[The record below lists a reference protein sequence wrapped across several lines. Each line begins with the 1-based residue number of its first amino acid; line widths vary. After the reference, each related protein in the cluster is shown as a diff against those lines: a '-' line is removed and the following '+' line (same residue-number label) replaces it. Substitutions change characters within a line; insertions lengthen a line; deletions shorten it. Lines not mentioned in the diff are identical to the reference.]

1 MERYTSLYRLPK
13 NQYTAGSPVLLAA
26 GTLLKD
32 SQTGAVLAQL
42 KMQSLSAK
50 PIRAVMVAVD
60 ASDVSGAPLEGV
72 SEYQYLDL
80 TVRRDDTFG
89 QHQAIVLPDAN
100 TRCIAVRCTRV
111 VFADGTSWE
120 AEPTAVWSSLPE
132 PETLEK
138 ALSMELVRQYCR
150 DTAACAAFQCAKFG
164 DLWRC
169 TCGAL
174 NASGQTACHA
184 CGLTLDA
191 QLAALNKTALREHL
205 AAYEKAEAEK
215 QEARQAKNQKIRK
228 KALKIGLP
236 AAAVCVA
243 AVILVTTVIVPGQK
257 YRNALSLLD
266 AGDYTAGYAIL
277 EDLGKS
283 EEITQNKYDRA
294 MVLIDA
300 EKYDSAYELLEEI
313 GDTEAIQSN
322 KYDRAMKE
330 INAGDYDSA
339 YALLEELGKTEEVV
353 ANKYDRAMEEINA
366 EDYDSAYALLEEIGN
381 DEAIAASK
389 YDRAME
395 RIDAQDYE
403 TAFALLEKLNYKDS
417 EEKRGSVKLRYY
429 RELLMNANAGDT
441 VFFGS
446 YEQDNNTSNGKEDIE
461 WLVLA
466 KEDDRLLVIS
476 QYALDCKPY
485 NRERADVTWEN
496 CTLRKWLNGTFFST
510 VFSNKEKAMIP
521 TVAVSADK
529 NPYYNTNPGN
539 ATEDKVFL
547 LSIAEVNKYFK
558 NDEARMCAPT
568 DYAKANGAYTSN
580 TYIKDGAAACWWWLR
595 SPCGKQSIA
604 AEVVSSG
611 FVHNGGDYVDNDGPC
626 VRPAM
631 WISLED

>member
-42 KMQSLSAK
+42 KMQSLSTE

-60 ASDVSGAPLEGV
+60 AADISGAPLEGV

-80 TVRRDDTFG
+80 SVRRDEAFG

-111 VFADGTSWE
+111 VFANGKSWE
-120 AEPTAVWSSLPE
+120 EDSAAVWSPLPE
-132 PETLEK
+132 PEALE
-138 ALSMELVRQYCR
+138 AILPSELVRQYCR
-150 DTAACAAFQCAKFG
+150 DTAACAAFQCAKLG

-174 NASGQTACHA
+174 NGAGETACHA

-191 QLAALNKTALREHL
+191 QLAVLNKTALREHL

-215 QEARQAKNQKIRK
+215 AEARRAKSRKVRK
-228 KALKIGLP
+228 KALRIGLP
-236 AAAVCVA
+236 AAAVCVVA
-243 AVILVTTVIVPGQK
+243 AILVTTVIIPGQK

-277 EDLGKS
+277 EELGKP
-283 EEITQNKYDRA
+283 EEITRNKYDRA
-294 MVLIDA
+294 MTLIDA
-300 EKYDSAYELLEEI
+300 
-313 GDTEAIQSN
+313 GN
-322 KYDRAMKE
+322 
-330 INAGDYDSA
+330 
-339 YALLEELGKTEEVV
+339 
-353 ANKYDRAMEEINA
+353 
-366 EDYDSAYALLEEIGN
+366 YDSAYALLEEIG
-381 DEAIAASK
+381 DAEAIQSSKYERAIEEINAGDYDSAYLLLEELGKVGEIAANK

-395 RIDAQDYE
+395 LIDAQDYE
-403 TAFALLEKLNYKDS
+403 AAYLLLDELNYEDS
-417 EEKRGSVKLRYY
+417 EEKLEGIKPLYY
-429 RELLMNANAGDT
+429 EALLLKAKVGDT
-441 VFFGS
+441 VFFGA

-466 KEDDRLLVIS
+466 KENNRLLVIS

-521 TVAVSADK
+521 TVTLSADK
-529 NPYYNTNPGN
+529 NPQFDTDPGN

-547 LSIAEVNKYFK
+547 LRITEANQYFK
-558 NDEARMCAPT
+558 NDEARMCVPT
-568 DYAKANGAYTSN
+568 AYAEANGAFTSDSYT
-580 TYIKDGAAACWWWLR
+580 KGGVAACWWWLR
-595 SPCGKQSIA
+595 SPGLNQSRVA
-604 AEVVSSG
+604 RVEGDGVVYGYGSNVNYDG
-611 FVHNGGDYVDNDGPC
+611 FC
-626 VRPAM
+626 VRPAL
-631 WISLED
+631 WIDLES

>member
-1 MERYTSLYRLPK
+1 MERYTSLYWLPK

-120 AEPTAVWSSLPE
+120 AEPTAVWSPLPE
-132 PETLEK
+132 PEALEK
-138 ALSMELVRQYCR
+138 ILPAELVRQYCR
-150 DTAACAAFQCAKFG
+150 DTVAGAAFQCAKFG

-169 TCGAL
+169 TCGAI
-174 NASGQTACHA
+174 NRAGETACHA

-191 QLAALNKTALREHL
+191 QLAALDKTALREHL
-205 AAYEKAEAEK
+205 AAYEKAAAEK
-215 QEARQAKNQKIRK
+215 EKARRAKNQKIRK

-257 YRNALSLLD
+257 YRDALSLLD
-266 AGDYTAGYAIL
+266 TGDYAAGYAIL
-277 EDLGKS
+277 EELGKP

-313 GDTEAIQSN
+313 GDTETVQSNKYERAMTLIDAGDYAPAYTLLEEIGDTETVQSN
-322 KYDRAMKE
+322 KYDRAME
-330 INAGDYDSA
+330 QINAGEYEAA
-339 YALLEELGKTEEVV
+339 YKLLDG
-353 ANKYDRAMEEINA
+353 
-366 EDYDSAYALLEEIGN
+366 LE
-381 DEAIAASK
+381 
-389 YDRAME
+389 
-395 RIDAQDYE
+395 
-403 TAFALLEKLNYKDS
+403 YKDS
-417 EEKRGSVKLRYY
+417 AEKQKSIWPQYY
-429 RELLMNANAGDT
+429 KT
-441 VFFGS
+441 VLKRVRVGATIAFGA
-446 YEQDNNTSNGKEDIE
+446 YEQDNNQSNGKEEIE

-466 KEDDRLLVIS
+466 KENNRLLVIS
-476 QYALDCKPY
+476 QYALDSQGY
-485 NRERADVTWEN
+485 HNVSRTDVTWET
-496 CTLRKWLNGTFFST
+496 CTLRQWLNEEFFNAA
-510 VFSNKEKAMIP
+510 FSDEEKAMIP
-521 TVAVSADK
+521 TVTVSADK
-529 NPYYNTNPGN
+529 DPDYSTDPGN
-539 ATEDKVFL
+539 DTQDKVFL
-547 LSIAEVNKYFK
+547 LGFAEANRYFK
-558 NDEARMCAPT
+558 SDKERMCVPT
-568 DYAKANGAYTSN
+568 AHAEASGAYTSRD
-580 TYIKDGAAACWWWLR
+580 YEKDGAATCNWWLR
-595 SPCGKQSIA
+595 SPGPYQDFA
-604 AEVVSSG
+604 ALVVSRG
-611 FVHNGGDYVDNDGPC
+611 VIGIGGVDYDLIG

-631 WISLED
+631 WISLEE